1 MRRIRKSRCTTPSTL
16 PVEIGGGY
24 PQAMGRYLS
33 ILLSE

>member
-1 MRRIRKSRCTTPSTL
+1 MRRIRKSRCTT
-16 PVEIGGGY
+16 VEIGGGY